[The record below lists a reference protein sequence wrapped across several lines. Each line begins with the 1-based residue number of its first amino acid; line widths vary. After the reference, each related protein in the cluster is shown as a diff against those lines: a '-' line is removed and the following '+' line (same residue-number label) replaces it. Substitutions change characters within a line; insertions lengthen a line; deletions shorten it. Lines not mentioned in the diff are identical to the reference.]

1 MSGKTA
7 TGRKRREVPEWA
19 KEGRHVTVVTDK
31 GNLKGV
37 VVKELPSAVYV
48 SHREYSSRDLGT
60 FSLASQDDQ
69 PEGTLAEQGHKGIYK
84 NFTRNRIERV
94 DVANGDAPI
103 SPEAI
108 RALGE
113 LLPLIPNGQ
122 LAAVLEVLL
131 KAVPSWDPFDTSIAY
146 TVPVSTI
153 STVNTV
159 EQEIRRL
166 SAQ

>member
-7 TGRKRREVPEWA
+7 TGRKRREVPVWA

-37 VVKELPSAVYV
+37 VVKELPSAIYV
-48 SHREYSSRDLGT
+48 SHSDDSSRDLGT

-69 PEGTLAEQGHKGIYK
+69 PEGTLAEQGHQGIYK

-94 DVANGDAPI
+94 NGANGDAPI
-103 SPEAI
+103 SPEATK
-108 RALGE
+108 ALGE
-113 LLPLIPNGQ
+113 LLLLIPNGQ
-122 LAAVLEVLL
+122 LAAVLEDLL
-131 KAVPSWDPFDTSIAY
+131 KVVPSGDPLDFAIDS
-146 TVPVSTI
+146 TVPASTI
-153 STVNTV
+153 STI
-159 EQEIRRL
+159 EREIRRL